1 MPTYLYECESEG
13 RFEIYQPI
21 TSDSLTACPDCQSPV
36 KKIIVPVM
44 LGAGTGDTRKGSR
57 QDAEFSRQFE
67 AKLERDRPAYKALK
81 DQGYLPKSVM
91 GAERI
96 MTEAKT
102 QLEIE
107 TGRVMPGKTAQI
119 ESLVSEFAEKGMN
132 LLKKDMK
139 TGKRTEAPAPIP
151 IESAVAS

>member
-21 TSDSLTACPDCQSPV
+21 TSDSLTVCPDCSATV

-44 LGAGTGDTRKGSR
+44 LGAGTGDTRKGSKN
-57 QDAEFSRQFE
+57 DAEFSRKFE
-67 AKLERDRPAYKALK
+67 ASLEKDRPAYKALK
-81 DQGYLPKSVM
+81 DQGYMPSKVV
-91 GAERI
+91 GAHKI
-96 MTEAKT
+96 MTKART

-107 TGRVMPGKTAQI
+107 TGRIMPGKAREI
-119 ESLVSEFAEKGMN
+119 ESLVSQVAEQGVH

-139 TGKRTEAPAPIP
+139 TGKMNPAPTP
-151 IESAVAS
+151 TKVAS